1 MDFLD
6 KLKEGIDKGVKTVGV
21 KSREM
26 VDAMS
31 IKNQLA
37 NLRDEKRT
45 ALEELGRLAYAAFQ
59 DAPPLHPAMR
69 EKCEGISALDQQI
82 AEKEQELEAI
92 HRKADEALAEAPG
105 PPAATAPAAPPAV
118 CACGAPVREDAKFC
132 SACGKPVPPAATHA
146 PCE

>member
-1 MDFLD
+1 MDFFD

-45 ALEELGRLAYAAFQ
+45 LLEELGRVAYAAFQ
-59 DAPPLHPAMR
+59 AAPAADPAIR

-82 AEKEQELEAI
+82 AEKERELEAT

-105 PPAATAPAAPPAV
+105 PPPAAAPAAPPAV
-118 CACGAPVREDAKFC
+118 CTCGAPLREDAKFC
-132 SACGKPVPPAATHA
+132 SACGKPLPRAATHA